1 LVAYAAGE
9 DPTLRRKLIF
19 SLLASGF
26 RLMAAGGR
34 SFVRLFTRQTRLSN
48 ALSTAADMTEIG
60 SFLLSILGD
69 DNESSTSS
77 NNVSLEKVFE
87 RFDQID
93 SQLNTIQFQIEDGFK
108 EIKLVVE
115 QEFAEQE
122 FDDWIN
128 FRLGVRLRGDYKVS
142 DEYEKVNHM

>member
-1 LVAYAAGE
+1 MAVSRVNLHSR
-9 DPTLRRKLIF
+9 LRLGKSSI
-19 SLLASGF
+19 S
-26 RLMAAGGR
+26 RLR
-34 SFVRLFTRQTRLSN
+34 
-48 ALSTAADMTEIG
+48 
-60 SFLLSILGD
+60 
-69 DNESSTSS
+69 
-77 NNVSLEKVFE
+77 
-87 RFDQID
+87 
-93 SQLNTIQFQIEDGFK
+93 FQIEDGFK